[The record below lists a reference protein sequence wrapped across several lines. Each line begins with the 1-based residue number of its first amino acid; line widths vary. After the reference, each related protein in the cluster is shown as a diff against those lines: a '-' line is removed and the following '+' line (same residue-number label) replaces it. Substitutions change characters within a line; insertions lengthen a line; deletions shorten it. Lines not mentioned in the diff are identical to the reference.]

1 MRLCHFLFTSRG
13 KCFNPQ
19 GHISVLDVLTG
30 RRVKTVLLGDD
41 DTSVIVRYVNVCH
54 NTTVV
59 CDYGKELKIV
69 TFPAVMDK
77 AE

>member
-1 MRLCHFLFTSRG
+1 MW
-13 KCFNPQ
+13 
-19 GHISVLDVLTG
+19 DVLTG

-41 DTSVIVRYVNVCH
+41 DTSVFVRYVNVCD
-54 NTTVV
+54 NATVV